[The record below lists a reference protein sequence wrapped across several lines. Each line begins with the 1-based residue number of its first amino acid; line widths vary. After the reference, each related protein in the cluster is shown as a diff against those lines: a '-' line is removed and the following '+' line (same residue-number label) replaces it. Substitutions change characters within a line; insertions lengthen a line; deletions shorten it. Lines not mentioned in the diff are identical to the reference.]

1 MFSPH
6 EGGPATATRSRR
18 RQRPVSSDSLAQ
30 QPKAKRQ
37 RLPLTEQ
44 TFVNP
49 DAVPEMF
56 QVKADKVAMLSA
68 RRDGVENHGNNNNV
82 PPATTPAS
90 STSAAAAAV
99 STPTTSASAP
109 KKELSVRSKKTKAG
123 ERISKGDGSVV
134 LASNNAYTVSKL
146 PALPDRLRTDPGGRQ
161 HGTIY
166 SSSGYAVSLTHTHAI
181 VWPYTANSPSPETF
195 TFTLPYPSR
204 HISDPLPLGALV
216 APAASSEEPGLVVV
230 MPTTGKVSYWESISS
245 AATLDFLRQQRNGV
259 EDVIQG
265 LSSTEHV
272 TEILNAEPAGF
283 ILLTS
288 TGRLAYMNV
297 RDGHGRPAIS
307 VQFLRTAGGGPSS
320 AGFFGSIRHALK
332 NPAHREDVVAVRA
345 GPHLRVGERSIVAAT
360 SKGKFSGWKVHRGG
374 SHDAILE
381 TDARDDILGAIRQ
394 FDFSADGP
402 EGDSLEVVDFTYVPK
417 GIERK
422 YTDTV
427 RLSNAIEDDNDSTH
441 QLLVLVS
448 LPHKR
453 RKPYYLVELLLAA
466 DNTQVGMVRPITS
479 LAGPVSRQQQSTEQR
494 PRVYLPKPAVVA
506 YVVFDR
512 AVVIASLVHPPE
524 TPDSQLQ
531 GEASYLP
538 PSFEDI
544 VDLRNDGMSEVVGS
558 GVEEPASLLPEAA
571 DAGSGAVGSRVHRYK
586 SKNPAAVLIVRGV
599 GVVRVATVDVERFIG
614 EKPPEVTAKS
624 KLEQAV
630 FYGIKDDNPLVF
642 EGKRDSPFS
651 DAEIGEAAMELS
663 RDILGSKT
671 AFTPS
676 VPASLEGNLR
686 TRAGYLDRLMS
697 HLNALHLDLSRRV
710 RWRLLA
716 DAEKMF
722 TATNMWLLH
731 EQFMADRA
739 DGKTSD
745 RKTIIS
751 EIVEYIHEDDKKN
764 PNRDVGEV
772 DRVRYFFVNDVWRM
786 DLFIAWAYEVIKY
799 VYRDHLLDDRG
810 VTRLLYEG
818 VEVNYRALNGAT
830 DYRQDKLSFYGL
842 GSEELESGILVDG
855 YDGLPEPWTSTYF
868 ITNNAKRLVDLCC
881 NWLDQ
886 FYPNKATSVAAPDP
900 GLIESIRES
909 LPNLTDRYLLA
920 LLEHYRWT
928 QTRDVESEREY
939 GERCSKAYAEDRYAK
954 VYRLKNY
961 GLWDDAIEVAKKHRS
976 IDALAGIMV
985 EEVRRLRNDAVTVDA
1000 GTLRANEKRA
1010 EALSKEQRI
1019 AEYFDKY
1026 GEPFAFA
1033 VYEILLR
1040 DDGIKAVLDFPGDKK
1055 AYATRFLRAKPELAK
1070 ISWIND
1076 VEREK
1081 DVESAAGTLL
1091 NLGLDRERQVWNKK
1105 IELSLGKLALL
1116 AEQGASANWANSLL
1130 TPPKSLSPAPFSSD
1144 NDATSPHNGNNGNG
1158 NSDDNIDRVDRQLNM
1173 IKIQDLLYSWVLP
1186 SIATAVDEAAELQ
1199 LAMENHATRLPKR
1212 PKTLLNVFE
1221 DGLSR
1226 LLKHEAL
1233 DAFTLIDL
1241 LTLIDMRREETL
1253 IEEDVFYLAL
1263 LVADAGLGGEDR
1275 RQAQRL
1281 IWRRCFIRD
1290 DWAQINNTQ
1299 LQDDESTASILSQ
1312 TSVYTTVYALSIQR
1326 ASSGPLRTLFF
1337 ENLYANKSEKINAS
1351 VTFAMVKPSEA
1362 LGVFSDA
1369 ADVATTARFG
1379 HMEDTAREKLADAMC
1394 HEDTLLRRYID
1405 KSRLEDWSRTAKE
1418 GAERAMQTEMDRL
1431 TELQGSESVGRLKWN
1446 LFGPRS
1452 AYAHD
1457 DEDDEDEDDALKNRL
1472 RWSTVRIDELQLPS
1486 GRYGLR
1492 RRGVV

>member
-49 DAVPEMF
+49 DVPPEMF
-56 QVKADKVAMLSA
+56 QVKADKVAMLSS
-68 RRDGVENHGNNNNV
+68 RRSDGVENR
-82 PPATTPAS
+82 PQPQSTTS
-90 STSAAAAAV
+90 TTSAASAAAPATPLPAAV
-99 STPTTSASAP
+99 SSAP
-109 KKELSVRSKKTKAG
+109 RKELSVRSKKTKAG

-161 HGTIY
+161 HGNVY
-166 SSSGYAVSLTHTHAI
+166 SASGYAVSLTHTHAI

-204 HISDPLPLGALV
+204 HVSDPLPLGALV
-216 APAASSEEPGLVVV
+216 APPASSEEPGLVVV
-230 MPTTGKVSYWESISS
+230 MPMTGKVSYWESISS

-259 EDVIQG
+259 EDVIHG
-265 LSSTEHV
+265 LSSNEHA
-272 TEILNAEPAGF
+272 TDILNAEPAGF

-288 TGRLAYMNV
+288 AGRLAYMNV

-307 VQFLRTAGGGPSS
+307 VQFLRTASGGASS

-332 NPAHREDVVAVRA
+332 HSGHREDIVAVHA
-345 GPHLRVGERSIVAAT
+345 GPHLRVGERSVIAAS

-381 TDARDDILGAIRQ
+381 TDARDDIISAIRQ
-394 FDFSADGP
+394 FDFGVSSS
-402 EGDSLEVVDFTYVPK
+402 ESDSLEVVDFTYVPK
-417 GIERK
+417 GVERK

-427 RLSNAIEDDNDSTH
+427 RLSNAIENDNDSIH
-441 QLLVLVS
+441 QLLVLVA

-453 RKPYYLVELLLAA
+453 RRPYYLVELLLSA
-466 DNTQVGMVRPITS
+466 DETQVGMVRPITS
-479 LAGPVSRQQQSTEQR
+479 ISAPISRQQQTTERR
-494 PRVYLPKPAVVA
+494 PRLYLPKPLVVA

-512 AVVIASLVHPPE
+512 AVVIASLVQPPE

-531 GEASYLP
+531 GEASHLP

-544 VDLRNDGMSEVVGS
+544 VDLRNDGLSEIVGS
-558 GVEEPASLLPEAA
+558 GVEEPTGLLPEAA
-571 DAGSGAVGSRVHRYK
+571 DSGGAGAVGSRVHRHK

-642 EGKRDSPFS
+642 EGKRDSHFS

-671 AFTPS
+671 VFTPS
-676 VPASLEGNLR
+676 VPASLESNLR
-686 TRAGYLDRLMS
+686 MRAGYLDRLMS

-710 RWRLLA
+710 RWRLLS
-716 DAEKMF
+716 DAEKMY

-731 EQFMADRA
+731 EQFLADRA
-739 DGKTSD
+739 DGKTAD

-772 DRVRYFFVNDVWRM
+772 DRVRHFFVNDVWRM

-818 VEVNYRALNGAT
+818 VEVNYRALDGAT
-830 DYRQDKLSFYGL
+830 KYRKDKLAFFGL
-842 GSEELESGILVDG
+842 EGDELESGILVDG

-868 ITNNAKRLVDLCC
+868 ITNNVKRLVDLCC

-886 FYPNKATSVAAPDP
+886 FYPNTATTAAAPDP

-928 QTRDVESEREY
+928 QTRDVETEREF
-939 GERCSKAYAEDRYAK
+939 GERCQKAYAEDRYAK

-961 GLWDDAIEVAKKHRS
+961 GLWEDAIEVAKKHRS
-976 IDALAGIMV
+976 VDALAGIMV
-985 EEVRRLRNDAVTVDA
+985 EEVRKLRNDAVTVDA

-1010 EALSKEQRI
+1010 EALVKEQRI
-1019 AEYFDKY
+1019 AEYFDAY
-1026 GEPFAFA
+1026 GEAFAFA
-1033 VYEILLR
+1033 VYAILLR
-1040 DDGIKAVLDFPGDKK
+1040 DDGIKAVLDFPGDKTGF
-1055 AYATRFLRAKPELAK
+1055 ATRFLRAKPELAK

-1116 AEQGASANWANSLL
+1116 AEQGSTARNASPSNLL
-1130 TPPKSLSPAPFSSD
+1130 TPPESSSSSP
-1144 NDATSPHNGNNGNG
+1144 SPTTNSNNNNNTDSEG
-1158 NSDDNIDRVDRQLNM
+1158 NIDRVDKQLNM
-1173 IKIQDLLYSWVLP
+1173 IKIQDLVYSWVLP

-1199 LAMENHATRLPKR
+1199 LAMENHALRIPKR
-1212 PKTLLNVFE
+1212 QKTLLHVFE

-1241 LTLIDMRREETL
+1241 LTLVHTRKEDVL

-1263 LVADAGLGGEDR
+1263 LVADAGLGGEER

-1299 LQDDESTASILSQ
+1299 LQDDESTASILGL
-1312 TSVYTTVYALSIQR
+1312 TSVYTTIYALSIQQ
-1326 ASSGPLRTLFF
+1326 
-1337 ENLYANKSEKINAS
+1337 KIDTS
-1351 VTFAMVKPSEA
+1351 LTFTMIRPSDA
-1362 LGVFSDA
+1362 LGVYVDA
-1369 ADVATTARFG
+1369 ADAATAARFG
-1379 HMEDTAREKLADAMC
+1379 HMEDTFREKLLDAMR
-1394 HEDTLLRRYID
+1394 HEDTVLKRYID
-1405 KSRLEDWSRTAKE
+1405 KNRLEDWCHTAKE
-1418 GAERAMQTEMDRL
+1418 GAEKAVQAEMDRL
-1431 TELQGSESVGRLKWN
+1431 TEMQGSDAVGRLKWK
-1446 LFGPRS
+1446 LFG
-1452 AYAHD
+1452 A
-1457 DEDDEDEDDALKNRL
+1457 
-1472 RWSTVRIDELQLPS
+1472 
-1486 GRYGLR
+1486 
-1492 RRGVV
+1492 RGA

>member
-49 DAVPEMF
+49 DVPPEMF
-56 QVKADKVAMLSA
+56 QVKADKVAMLSS
-68 RRDGVENHGNNNNV
+68 RHNVENHAQ
-82 PPATTPAS
+82 PPSTTP
-90 STSAAAAAV
+90 AAAAV
-99 STPTTSASAP
+99 AAATATPTTVASAP

-161 HGTIY
+161 HGTVY
-166 SSSGYAVSLTHTHAI
+166 SANGYAVSLTHTHAI

-204 HISDPLPLGALV
+204 HVSDPLPLGALV
-216 APAASSEEPGLVVV
+216 SPAASSEEPGLVVV

-259 EDVIQG
+259 EDVIHG

-283 ILLTS
+283 IILTS

-307 VQFLRTAGGGPSS
+307 VQFLRTANGGPSS
-320 AGFFGSIRHALK
+320 GGFFGSIRHALK
-332 NPAHREDVVAVRA
+332 HSGRHEDVVAVRA
-345 GPHLRVGERSIVAAT
+345 GPHLRVGERSIIAAT

-374 SHDAILE
+374 SHDSIIE
-381 TDARDDILGAIRQ
+381 TDARDDIIGAIRQ
-394 FDFSADGP
+394 LDFGVSAA
-402 EGDSLEVVDFTYVPK
+402 ESDSLEVVDFSYVPK

-427 RLSNAIEDDNDSTH
+427 RLSNAIENDNDSIH
-441 QLLVLVS
+441 QLLVLVA

-453 RKPYYLVELLLAA
+453 RRPYYLVELLLSA
-466 DNTQVGMVRPITS
+466 DDTQVGMVRPINS
-479 LAGPVSRQQQSTEQR
+479 LSAPISRQQQTTENR
-494 PRVYLPKPAVVA
+494 PRIYLPKPAVVA
-506 YVVFDR
+506 YIVFDR
-512 AVVIASLVHPPE
+512 AVVIASLVQPPE

-531 GEASYLP
+531 GEASHLP

-544 VDLRNDGMSEVVGS
+544 VDLRNDGLSEIVGS
-558 GVEEPASLLPEAA
+558 GMEEPAGSLPEAA
-571 DAGSGAVGSRVHRYK
+571 DSGSGAVGSRVHRHK

-614 EKPPEVTAKS
+614 EKPPEVTAKG

-642 EGKRDSPFS
+642 EGKRDSQFS
-651 DAEIGEAAMELS
+651 DEEIGDAAMDLS

-676 VPASLEGNLR
+676 VPASLESNLR
-686 TRAGYLDRLMS
+686 MRAGYLDRLMS
-697 HLNALHLDLSRRV
+697 HLNALNLNLSRRV

-716 DAEKMF
+716 DAEKMY

-731 EQFMADRA
+731 EQFLSDRA
-739 DGKTSD
+739 DGKTAD

-818 VEVNYRALNGAT
+818 VEVNYRALNGAIE
-830 DYRQDKLSFYGL
+830 YRKDKLAFYGL
-842 GSEELESGILVDG
+842 ADEELESGILVEN
-855 YDGLPEPWTSTYF
+855 YNGLPEPWTSTYF

-886 FYPNKATSVAAPDP
+886 FYPNKATTTASPDP

-909 LPNLTDRYLLA
+909 LPSLTDRYLLA

-928 QTRDVESEREY
+928 QTRELESEREY
-939 GERCSKAYAEDRYAK
+939 GERCQKAYTEDRYSK

-961 GLWDDAIEVAKKHRS
+961 GLWEDAIEVAKKHRS

-985 EEVRRLRNDAVTVDA
+985 EEVRKLRNDSVTVDA
-1000 GTLRANEKRA
+1000 GTLRANEKRT
-1010 EALSKEQRI
+1010 EALQKEQRI
-1019 AEYFDKY
+1019 AEYFDTY
-1026 GEPFAFA
+1026 GEAFAFA

-1040 DDGIKAVLDFPGDKK
+1040 DDGIKAVLDFPGDKTG
-1055 AYATRFLRAKPELAK
+1055 YATRFLRAKPELAK

-1116 AEQGASANWANSLL
+1116 AEQGPAVPTSSSNLL
-1130 TPPKSLSPAPFSSD
+1130 TPPESSSSASPSLLLSPFQSGGNASANNDSD
-1144 NDATSPHNGNNGNG
+1144 G
-1158 NSDDNIDRVDRQLNM
+1158 NIDRVDKQLNM
-1173 IKIQDLLYSWVLP
+1173 IKTQDLLYSWILP
-1186 SIATAVDEAAELQ
+1186 SITTAVDEAAELQ
-1199 LAMENHATRLPKR
+1199 LAMENHATRIPKR
-1212 PKTLLNVFE
+1212 QKTLLHVFE

-1241 LTLIDMRREETL
+1241 LTLVQTRKDDIL

-1263 LVADAGLGGEDR
+1263 LVADAGLSGEDR

-1299 LQDDESTASILSQ
+1299 LQDDEATASILGL
-1312 TSVYTTVYALSIQR
+1312 TSIYTTIYALSIQQKID
-1326 ASSGPLRTLFF
+1326 SS
-1337 ENLYANKSEKINAS
+1337 A
-1351 VTFAMVKPSEA
+1351 TFTMVNPSDA
-1362 LGVFSDA
+1362 LGVYSDA
-1369 ADVATTARFG
+1369 SDPATAARFG
-1379 HMEDTAREKLADAMC
+1379 HMEDTFREKLLDAMR
-1394 HEDTLLRRYID
+1394 HEDTLLKRYID
-1405 KSRLEDWSRTAKE
+1405 KSRLEDWCRTAVE
-1418 GAERAMQTEMDRL
+1418 GAEKAVQGEMDRL
-1431 TELQGSESVGRLKWN
+1431 TEMQGSDAVGRLKWK
-1446 LFGPRS
+1446 LFGSRS
-1452 AYAHD
+1452 A
-1457 DEDDEDEDDALKNRL
+1457 
-1472 RWSTVRIDELQLPS
+1472 
-1486 GRYGLR
+1486 
-1492 RRGVV
+1492 